1 MRIKQKTRKTF
12 NSDIGITLIAL
23 VITVIIL
30 LILAGITIGSIS
42 GDKDLISQ
50 TYTAVDES
58 RGQSVE
64 EAKDLWLIDLE
75 TGKEKSLEDLL
86 QELKEKKLLNDEE
99 IESILNSEDNSIKI
113 GSREISFYVE
123 EPKDPSIVEADPSLW
138 TYELDP
144 ETDNTTA
151 ILTGYKGTGRPTEIV
166 IPNYIDGIPIKK
178 ISGYATINGGLFASI
193 WKNPADG
200 GGISEEL
207 PHYYNSYQT
216 SLKKI
221 VVSEG
226 IEEIGDC
233 GLAFSQAA
241 EEIILPS
248 SLKKIGTFAFAYCES
263 LREITI
269 PRQAV
274 IGDEVFYLNKN
285 ITVYGYSGI
294 VDSWSSY
301 WNNLATVTLIEY
313 D

>member
-1 MRIKQKTRKTF
+1 MKGKLK
-12 NSDIGITLIAL
+12 NAKGITIIAL
-23 VITVIIL
+23 VITIIVL
-30 LILAGITIGSIS
+30 LILAGVSIGTLT
-42 GDKDLISQ
+42 GDDGIVTQ
-50 TYTAVDES
+50 TQTAAEES
-58 RGQSVE
+58 RGSSVE
-64 EAKDLWLIDLE
+64 EARDLWLIDLE
-75 TGKEKSLEDLL
+75 AGKEKSLEELL
-86 QELKEKKLLNDEE
+86 QELKEQDLLDDDE
-99 IESILNSEDNSIKI
+99 INTILTSEDNSIKI
-113 GSREISFYVE
+113 GSRNISFHVE

-178 ISGYATINGGLFASI
+178 ILGNATDSGGLFASL
-193 WKNPADG
+193 WKNPTSG
-200 GGISEEL
+200 GGISEEVVQ
-207 PHYYNSYQT
+207 YYNSYQT

-241 EEIILPS
+241 EEITLPS
-248 SLKKIGTFAFAYCES
+248 SLKKIGGSAFAYCES

-274 IGDEVFYLNKN
+274 ITGGYVFTLNKN
-285 ITVYGYSGI
+285 ITVNAYSGI
-294 VDSWSSY
+294 VDSWSSN
-301 WNNLATVTLIEY
+301 WNAGATVTLIEY
-313 D
+313 H

>member
-50 TYTAVDES
+50 TYTAVEES

-86 QELKEKKLLNDEE
+86 QELKEKELLNDEE

-151 ILTGYKGTGRPTEIV
+151 ILTGYKGTGRPTEMV

-178 ISGYATINGGLFASI
+178 VGKTRTGPIPSI
-193 WKNPADG
+193 WQNTEE

-207 PHYYNSYQT
+207 PKYYNSYQT
-216 SLKKI
+216 SIKKI

-226 IEEIGDC
+226 IEELTDC
-233 GLAFSQAA
+233 ALAYSQAA

-269 PRQAV
+269 PSCHSKKAR
-274 IGDEVFYLNKN
+274 
-285 ITVYGYSGI
+285 
-294 VDSWSSY
+294 
-301 WNNLATVTLIEY
+301 NLVRLRAFFISCKPATPAYPTDRFCQTSDCRHNLLL
-313 D
+313 

>member
-1 MRIKQKTRKTF
+1 MKGKLK
-12 NSDIGITLIAL
+12 NAKGITIIAL
-23 VITVIIL
+23 VITIIVL
-30 LILAGITIGSIS
+30 LILAGVSIGTLT
-42 GDKDLISQ
+42 GDDGIVTQ
-50 TYTAVDES
+50 TQTAAEES
-58 RGQSVE
+58 RGSSVE
-64 EAKDLWLIDLE
+64 EARDLWLIDLE
-75 TGKEKSLEDLL
+75 AGKEKSLEELL
-86 QELKEKKLLNDEE
+86 QELKEQDLLDDDE
-99 IESILNSEDNSIKI
+99 INTILTSEDNSIKI
-113 GSREISFYVE
+113 GSRNISFYVE

-138 TYELDP
+138 TYKLDP
-144 ETDNTTA
+144 ETNNTTA
-151 ILTGYKGTGRPTEIV
+151 ILTGYKGTGRPTEMV

-178 ISGYATINGGLFASI
+178 ISGNATDSGGLFASL
-193 WKNPADG
+193 WKNPTSG
-200 GGISEEL
+200 GGISEEVVQ
-207 PHYYNSYQT
+207 YYNSYQT

-241 EEIILPS
+241 EEITLPS
-248 SLKKIGTFAFAYCES
+248 SLKKIGGSAFAYCES

-274 IGDEVFYLNKN
+274 ITGGYVFTPNKN